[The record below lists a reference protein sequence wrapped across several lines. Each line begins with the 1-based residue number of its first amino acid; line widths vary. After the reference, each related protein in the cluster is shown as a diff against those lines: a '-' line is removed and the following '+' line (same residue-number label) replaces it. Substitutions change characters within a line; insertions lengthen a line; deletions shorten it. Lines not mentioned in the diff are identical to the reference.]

1 MNRQKLK
8 REAKAWVEEG
18 IISHEQY
25 DKIIERYSKSGPNSI
40 ILLFAILLMALGFLT
55 FIMSDWAREPHLS
68 RIVILASVT
77 TVLYVLG
84 DIRYRKSADLIAISF
99 IVLGYIAFGAGM
111 LLAIDIYNIQVTFAW
126 PFIIWAVVGLGVY
139 FIYEHKLL
147 FSVAIAV
154 TTIGQLYN
162 ASINSAFS
170 WVLLFLLLLG
180 FGHFVY
186 HHRNYLF
193 SYLFSISF
201 VVQLLTLVFAA
212 SQQYYWLILYFL
224 ILYVAGDLIRE
235 QVYRKPFK
243 IISLL
248 AIFIFG
254 MYQTFILQ
262 DEFYMDDLTLQW
274 SFIIVWFVLFGA
286 AIAIKIID
294 NRSYQLIDFVLF
306 LPIAFIPFS
315 YGMSLIVLFIFSL
328 VWLFIGYKQDNSEYI
343 LIGTISFLVSVFTV
357 YIQFAWDAMNK
368 SLFFLIGGILL
379 FLISFL
385 IEKQRRTIV
394 DKQKGGE

>member
-8 REAKAWVEEG
+8 REARAWVEEG
-18 IISHEQY
+18 IISDEQY

-77 TVLYVLG
+77 IVLYVLG

-99 IVLGYIAFGAGM
+99 TVLGYIAFGAGM

-126 PFIIWAVVGLGVY
+126 PFIIWAIVGLGVY
-139 FIYEHKLL
+139 FMYEHKLL
-147 FSVAIAV
+147 FSAAIAV

-170 WVLLFLLLLG
+170 WILLLLLLFG

-193 SYLFSISF
+193 SYLFSVSF
-201 VVQLLTLVFAA
+201 VVQLLTLVFVA

-224 ILYVAGDLIRE
+224 ILYFAGDLIPE

-243 IISLL
+243 RISLL
-248 AIFIFG
+248 AIFIVG

-262 DEFYMDDLTLQW
+262 DDFYMEDVTFQW
-274 SFIIVWFVLFGA
+274 SFIAVWFVLFGA
-286 AIAIKIID
+286 AIVKKIID
-294 NRSYQLIDFVLF
+294 KRSYQLIDFVLF
-306 LPIAFIPFS
+306 LPIVFIPFS
-315 YGMSLIVLFIFSL
+315 YSMSLIVLFIFSL
-328 VWLFIGYKQDNSEYI
+328 GWLFIGYKQDNSEYV
-343 LIGTISFLVSVFTV
+343 LLGTISFLVSVFTV

-379 FLISFL
+379 FLISFF
-385 IEKQRRTIV
+385 IEKQRRTII